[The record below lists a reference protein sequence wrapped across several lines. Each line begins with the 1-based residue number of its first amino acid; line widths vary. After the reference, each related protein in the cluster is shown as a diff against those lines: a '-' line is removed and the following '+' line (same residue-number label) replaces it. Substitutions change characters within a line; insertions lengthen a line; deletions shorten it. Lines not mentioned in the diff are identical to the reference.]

1 MMNWRIIFSISFL
14 TLAIFIS
21 SFTLKNEV
29 SLIDS
34 FKEYFSDHSILL
46 TERVLKLDD
55 LVKGKNYDIDSA
67 KVLLSACRL
76 EYKSI
81 EAFLIYYFP
90 GDARLLNRPIIQ
102 EMVED
107 DEVSEYLAP
116 RGFQYVEQML
126 FSDSVLFFRKNIRN
140 EVDNIFN
147 LVVKFKESVYTMEF
161 RDRDIFEALQNHLAR
176 QFLLGFAEF
185 ETGESRTGVNESK
198 FMLEYYKEFFI
209 KAYSNQEEEKGQLL
223 NSFYSV
229 VDAAVEYLNSVKK
242 GYEPD
247 YFKFYSLYYIPV
259 SEQLTRLRVLLVS
272 DNDYNTT
279 AINFKNRSV
288 FDPHAFNSDYFLPSK
303 NFDSKEEV
311 VNLGR
316 ILFFDPAL
324 SANNLRACASCH
336 QPQKAFTDGLQQS
349 QAFEPGKN
357 LTRNSPT
364 IINSVLQRKLFH
376 DGRAFTFQ
384 DQAGQVMSNPL
395 EMHNDFSQIAIK
407 LRNSP
412 DYVKLFRTA
421 FKGTEDT
428 LITNRSLLNAISE
441 YERSLIGMNSR
452 FDKTI
457 SGRENLLSSDEK
469 AGFNIFMGKGNCASC
484 HFIPLFN
491 GLMPPIY
498 VETEWEILGV
508 PSLKRSGKPELDS
521 DLGRASIINVDIFK
535 HAFKIPTLRNIELT
549 GPYMHNGVFR
559 TLEEVIEFYDIGG
572 GIGMGYDVPLQTL
585 PSDSLHLTSN
595 EKYELISFLKTLT
608 DTAYLTTQPKSLPEF
623 PGNEVL
629 NNRPVGGEY

>member
-1 MMNWRIIFSISFL
+1 MMNWRIIISISFL
-14 TLAIFIS
+14 TLTIFIS
-21 SFTLKNEV
+21 SFTLKEEDE
-29 SLIDS
+29 LIGS
-34 FKEYFSDHSILL
+34 FKDYFAAHSESL
-46 TERVLKLDD
+46 TEKVLKCDD
-55 LVKGKNYDIDSA
+55 LVKRKSYDIDSA
-67 KVLLSACRL
+67 KALLAACRL

-81 EAFLIYYFP
+81 EAFVIYYFP

-116 RGFQYVEQML
+116 RGFQYLEQML
-126 FSDSVLFFRKNIRN
+126 YSDSVLFFRKKIRN

-161 RDRDIFEALQNHLAR
+161 RDRDIFEALQNHLVR

-198 FMLEYYKEFFI
+198 FMLECFKEFFK
-209 KAYSNQEEEKGQLL
+209 KAYSSQSEEKRQLIDP
-223 NSFYSV
+223 FYTV
-229 VDAAVEYLNSVKK
+229 VDAAVEYLNSVKNGK
-242 GYEPD
+242 EPD
-247 YFKFYSLYYIPV
+247 YFKFYSVYYIPI
-259 SEQLTRLRVLLVS
+259 SEELTRLRVLLV
-272 DNDYNTT
+272 NENNYNTT
-279 AINFKNRSV
+279 AINFQNRSI

-303 NFDSKEEV
+303 NFNSKEEV
-311 VNLGR
+311 INLGR

-336 QPQKAFTDGLQQS
+336 QPKRAFTDGLQQS

-395 EMHNDFSQIAIK
+395 EMHSDFSQVAIK
-407 LRNSP
+407 LRDSP
-412 DYVKLFRTA
+412 DYVKLFRAA
-421 FKGTEDT
+421 FIGTEDT
-428 LITNRSLLNAISE
+428 IITNRSVLNAISE

-457 SGRENLLSSDEK
+457 SGRENLLSADEK

-508 PSLKRSGKPELDS
+508 PSLKKSGRPELDN

-535 HAFKIPTLRNIELT
+535 HAFKTPTLRNIELT

-572 GIGMGYDVPLQTL
+572 GIGLGYDVPLQTL

-595 EKYELISFLKTLT
+595 EKHELISFLKSLT
-608 DTAYLTTQPKSLPEF
+608 DTAYLTAQPTALPEF
-623 PGNEVL
+623 PGNEIL
-629 NNRPVGGEY
+629 NKRPVGGEY

>member
-1 MMNWRIIFSISFL
+1 MMNWRIVITIFSL
-14 TLAIFIS
+14 VTLAFIS
-21 SFTLKNEV
+21 AFTTKNETD
-29 SLIDS
+29 LIDS
-34 FKEYFSDHSILL
+34 FKSYFSDHSVRL
-46 TERVLKLDD
+46 TEKILRLDECI
-55 LVKGKNYDIDSA
+55 KSRNYNIDTA
-67 KVLLSACRL
+67 KQLLSVCRR

-81 EAFLIYYFP
+81 EAFTIYFFP

-107 DEVSEYLAP
+107 DEVSEYVAP
-116 RGFQYVEQML
+116 HGFQFLEQML
-126 FSDSVLFFRKNIRN
+126 YSDSVLFFRKGIRN
-140 EVDNIFN
+140 EVDQIYNVASK
-147 LVVKFKESVYTMEF
+147 LKESVIPMEF
-161 RDRDIFEALQNHLAR
+161 RNRDLFEALQNQLVR

-185 ETGESRTGVNESK
+185 ETGDSKAGVVESK
-198 FMLEYYKEFFI
+198 CMLEFYEEFF
-209 KAYSNQEEEKGQLL
+209 KNSFPELEEERNQLL
-223 NSFYSV
+223 SSFYAV
-229 VDAAVEYLNSVKK
+229 VDLATEYLASIKSGN
-242 GYEPD
+242 EPD
-247 YFKFYSLYYIPV
+247 YFKFYSVYYIPI
-259 SEQLTRLRVLLVS
+259 SEQLARLRSFVVS
-272 DNDYNTT
+272 DNTYNTT
-279 AINFKNRSV
+279 AINFQNRSI
-288 FDPHAFNSDYFLPSK
+288 FDPHTFNSDYFLPAK

-336 QPQKAFTDGLQQS
+336 QAQKAFTDGLQQS
-349 QAFEPGKN
+349 QAFEPGKH

-395 EMHNDFSQIAIK
+395 EMHNDFSQVAIK

-412 DYVKLFRTA
+412 DYLKLFRTA

-428 LITNRSLLNAISE
+428 LITNRSVLNAISE

-457 SGRENLLSSDEK
+457 SGREDQLSADEK
-469 AGFNIFMGKGNCASC
+469 AGFNLFMGKGNCASC

-508 PSLKRSGKPELDS
+508 PSLKRFGKPELDS
-521 DLGRASIINVDIFK
+521 DPGRSAIINVAIFK
-535 HAFKIPTLRNIELT
+535 HAFKVPTLRNIELT

-559 TLEEVIEFYDIGG
+559 TLEEVIEFYNVGG
-572 GIGMGYDVPLQTL
+572 GIGLGYNVPLQTL
-585 PSDSLHLTSN
+585 SSDSLHLTSN
-595 EKYELISFLKTLT
+595 EKYELISFLKSLT
-608 DTAYLTTQPKSLPEF
+608 DTAYLSSIPLFLPEF
-623 PGNEVL
+623 PGNDVL
-629 NNRPVGGEY
+629 NKRPVGGDY